1 MPMITLPAHY
11 DGKQICLDEA
21 FELLPDT
28 KLFVTIISDL
38 KPENDYKD
46 WLSLSGERLTHAYG
60 ENEPEYSTNMLKEVN
75 SEYEGR

>member
-28 KLFVTIISDL
+28 KLFVTIIS
-38 KPENDYKD
+38 KSEPENDYKD
-46 WLSLSGERLTHAYG
+46 WLSLSGTRLTDAYG
-60 ENEPEYSTNMLKEVN
+60 EDEPEYSLNMLREENMK
-75 SEYEGR
+75 YE